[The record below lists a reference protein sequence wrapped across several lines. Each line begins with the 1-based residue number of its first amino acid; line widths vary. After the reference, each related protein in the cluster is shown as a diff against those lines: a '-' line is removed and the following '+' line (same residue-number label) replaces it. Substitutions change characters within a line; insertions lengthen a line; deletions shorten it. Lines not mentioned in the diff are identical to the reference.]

1 MLTLPHK
8 VSSTVFPLP
17 SPKQQGANKVVLIT
31 SRWWVLSF
39 AWLKGKCSIFLRHLF
54 QEIQITEVSTVRE
67 DIIFIQWIQV
77 KTKLTIMVQ
86 WNLFSA
92 DPILSDQPLLS
103 GHQFESLIFFAHLL
117 QNKPGFSG
125 HFCLTKVD
133 TNSKAF
139 CCTKPSISGHFNGF
153 LLLKA

>member
-39 AWLKGKCSIFLRHLF
+39 ACLKGECRNSNYR
-54 QEIQITEVSTVRE
+54 STVRKE
-67 DIIFIQWIQV
+67 IIFIQWIQIE
-77 KTKLTIMVQ
+77 TKLTIMVQ

-92 DPILSDQPLLS
+92 DPILSGHPLLS
-103 GHQFESLIFFAHLL
+103 GHQFESLNVFTHLL

-133 TNSKAF
+133 TRCKPF
-139 CCTKPSISGHFNGF
+139 CYTKPTISGHFKGF